1 MKRKP
6 PLHGDILLTESQIR
20 DILRHE
26 IQHGTGELRLE
37 QLGFMKKLLTGL
49 FKGLGALISKG
60 FEVGSST
67 YDPSKYGLTHA
78 GGKSDEELS
87 PRTDA
92 YDQVYALSRVMW
104 QIGSAVELSLQTA
117 DYAAKDFG
125 ELEFPINPDDEK
137 FVKTLEQATDWV
149 GQTAGRFREWL
160 GQTKSTKISEIGAGL
175 EPGETVSGTLENL
188 AEAIKQL
195 EALNPEEDWENIV
208 SSEAVQSVLKKKGE
222 KADQMQNLINSTK
235 SESLAKVKQLPELKS
250 AIDQSYQIATKAQQ
264 ALDASAEEGGEK
276 PEDSALLDESESANK
291 SVYISKSQLRKL
303 IQESIIASG
312 NF

>member
-1 MKRKP
+1 
-6 PLHGDILLTESQIR
+6 LTEGQVR

-26 IQHGTGELRLE
+26 IQYGTGELRLE
-37 QLGFMKKLLTGL
+37 QLGFIKKMLTGL
-49 FKGLGALISKG
+49 FKGLGSLIAKG

-67 YDPSKYGLTHA
+67 YDPSKYGLAHA

-87 PRTDA
+87 PRTNA

-104 QIGSAVELSLQTA
+104 QVGSATELSLQTA
-117 DYAAKDFG
+117 EIAAKGFG

-137 FVKTLEQATDWV
+137 FVETLEQATDWV
-149 GQTAGRFREWL
+149 GQTAGRFKEWL
-160 GQTKSTKISEIGAGL
+160 GQTKSTKVSEIGAGL

-195 EALNPEEDWENIV
+195 ESLNPEEDWENIV
-208 SSEAVQSVLKKKGE
+208 GSEAVQSVLKTKGE
-222 KADQMQNLINSTK
+222 KADQMQNLINQTK
-235 SESLAKVKQLPELKS
+235 SESLAKIKQLPELKS
-250 AIDQSYQIATKAQQ
+250 AIDQSYQIAVKAQQ

-276 PEDSALLDESESANK
+276 PEDSALLDESANK

-303 IQESIIASG
+303 IQESIITSG